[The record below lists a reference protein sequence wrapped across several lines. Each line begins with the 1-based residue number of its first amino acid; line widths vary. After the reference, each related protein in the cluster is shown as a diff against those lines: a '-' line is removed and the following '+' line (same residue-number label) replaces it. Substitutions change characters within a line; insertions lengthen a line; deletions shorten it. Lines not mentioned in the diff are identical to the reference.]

1 MFSLVGPPHVPTQ
14 DVVSQNSNCKL
25 ITQGNYHFNTA
36 THTNLALVHCIL
48 LHPRTALS
56 PYPFWDHVSNGKY
69 LLPWKQSGHAHCPEV
84 DGVLRRDNFINTAR
98 SAQCACVWRK
108 KPCCICSIDV
118 NMKKDPFWKKK
129 LWAEGSVNLI
139 IPNMLQFP
147 LVYSC

>member
-1 MFSLVGPPHVPTQ
+1 MLIVDLCAAGKDIFPFEYSLSNLTSALSMFSLVGPPHVPTQ

-69 LLPWKQSGHAHCPEV
+69 LLP
-84 DGVLRRDNFINTAR
+84 
-98 SAQCACVWRK
+98 
-108 KPCCICSIDV
+108 
-118 NMKKDPFWKKK
+118 
-129 LWAEGSVNLI
+129 
-139 IPNMLQFP
+139 
-147 LVYSC
+147 